1 MRPEEY
7 ILMHYNLLF
16 LKLLKHPHKKGR
28 FLSGKR
34 DIINKSLKTIKKI
47 FTGKGG
53 KNIFTSKP
61 VKW

>member
-1 MRPEEY
+1 MRPGNY
-7 ILMHYNLLF
+7 ILMHDNLQF
-16 LKLLKHPHKKGR
+16 LKLLNQPQKSDR

-34 DIINKSLKTIKKI
+34 DIIHKSLKTIKKI

-61 VKW
+61 VNW